1 MKRNIL
7 VALCLVLALTITVIG
22 SNRTAAQGKK
32 IVVGLVQLGT
42 DNPFWIA
49 QVEGGQEAARRHGFD
64 LKVTSGQGDVTKQ
77 VQAFEDLI
85 NQKVDVISIN
95 PIDTK
100 AFGPAMEK
108 AKAAN
113 IPVVCLFSQLEGC
126 VTVLGFDE
134 TYTGRS
140 VGEYAVQVLTKKYG
154 EPKGNVAIL
163 LGLLGQDIN
172 KTRAGG
178 FVDAVTKYPNIKV
191 LAQEPTNNWDPK
203 RAAEITENWLTAYPD
218 LDVIYG
224 LSDSL
229 TVPAANVVKRAGKSD
244 KILIFSVDGTQPG
257 LDAVK
262 AGLLAN
268 TFAYAPQYNGYW
280 NVYAAYLTATGVK
293 LPPSLLGQGALV
305 TGTNLDA
312 MIQMAK
318 DQHDAIQSFPF
329 EVPFP
334 MVVASY
340 EAAAKKTS

>member
-1 MKRNIL
+1 M
-7 VALCLVLALTITVIG
+7 
-22 SNRTAAQGKK
+22 
-32 IVVGLVQLGT
+32 
-42 DNPFWIA
+42 
-49 QVEGGQEAARRHGFD
+49 
-64 LKVTSGQGDVTKQ
+64 
-77 VQAFEDLI
+77 
-85 NQKVDVISIN
+85 
-95 PIDTK
+95 
-100 AFGPAMEK
+100 
-108 AKAAN
+108 
-113 IPVVCLFSQLEGC
+113 LFSQLEGC

-134 TYTGRS
+134 TYTGRT

-178 FVDAVTKYPNIKV
+178 FVDAVSKYPNIKV

-305 TGTNLDA
+305 TSANLDA

-318 DQHDAIQSFPF
+318 DQHDSIQSFPF

-340 EAAAKKTS
+340 EAAAKKSS